1 MGNGGTLGS
10 LGWVDWGLIVV
21 LAASVA
27 IGLWRG
33 LVYELMALAGWLV
46 AYVAAQTWAA
56 DVVAPRLQGLPLGAP
71 GSAQPLG
78 AAFALT
84 FIGVLVAWGLLARL
98 VRLLLHATPLTVPD
112 RLLGAGFGLVRGGVL
127 LLTLATVVALTPAA
141 RAQAWQDSRGAAWL
155 GVALTGLK
163 PVLPEAVARHLPG

>member
-1 MGNGGTLGS
+1 MGN
-10 LGWVDWGLIVV
+10 LGWVDGALLAI

-33 LVYELMALAGWLV
+33 LVYELMALVGWLV
-46 AYVAAQTWAA
+46 AYVAAQMWSAG
-56 DVVAPRLQGLPLGAP
+56 VVAPRLGGLPFGAP
-71 GSAQPLG
+71 GSAQQLG
-78 AAFALT
+78 IAFALT

-112 RLLGAGFGLVRGGVL
+112 RLLGAGFGLLRGGVL
-127 LLTLATVVALTPAA
+127 LLALATVVALTPAA

-155 GVALTGLK
+155 GVALAGLK
-163 PVLPEAVARHLPG
+163 PVLPEPLARHLPG